1 MKNLLLLILLSLNL
15 TSSFGQ
21 NPKEEKYRFTK
32 EVFNSNQY
40 KKSNYPRFQQNIQ
53 LVGENNYQ
61 FGEKIITVTI
71 ENKSYEMLFKKGI
84 FNPDVVFGKETITR
98 SNSQL
103 DTLSQIQKIMY
114 NQVRNDSLSIC
125 CFEELEKLNPNP
137 QTKRFKFWL
146 FRIGT
151 ANPTEYYIEF
161 HNKKAT
167 KETSIEEFIENA
179 KMTFYYEDG
188 III

>member
-1 MKNLLLLILLSLNL
+1 MKNLLVILLFTINL
-15 TSSFGQ
+15 TSTFGQ
-21 NPKEEKYRFTK
+21 NRSEEKYRFAK
-32 EVFNSNQY
+32 EVFNSSKY
-40 KKSNYPRFQQNIQ
+40 KKGNYPRFQQNIQ
-53 LVGENNYQ
+53 LVGENSYQ
-61 FGEKIITVTI
+61 FGEKNITVSI
-71 ENKSYEMLFKKGI
+71 ENKSYEILFKKGI
-84 FNPDVVFGKETITR
+84 FNPDVVFGKETIKK

-103 DTLSQIQKIMY
+103 DTLTQTQKIIY

-146 FRIGT
+146 LRIGT
-151 ANPTEYYIEF
+151 VNPTEYYIEF

-179 KMTFYYEDG
+179 KMTFYYQGG